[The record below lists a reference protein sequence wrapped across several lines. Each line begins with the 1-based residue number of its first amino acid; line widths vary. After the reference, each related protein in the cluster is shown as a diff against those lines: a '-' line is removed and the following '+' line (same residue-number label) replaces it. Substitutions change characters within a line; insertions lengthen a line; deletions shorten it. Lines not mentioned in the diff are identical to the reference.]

1 MGLIPVTTLLVP
13 VVFTLREGFP
23 RLLMVRVDPTLVT
36 NANARPAGRGGMEQ
50 DGGDP
55 GAWISEVVAPQLR
68 GATLTSRFHPL
79 LPRPMRGGR
88 LAIPAWTT
96 ARTDAGRGDR
106 LELVDAAAGLDGI
119 GNELGDPDFGRQVLA
134 AVRATLASDP
144 FAQRVMGDGVRLNA
158 LSGDR
163 LSGDPAPRLPAI
175 VALLPSPFTLTDLRD
190 AVAAALGMHPREF
203 DFGSGLRRR
212 INEFVL
218 MRVLRE
224 VGSTRD
230 LPDHGG
236 EAPSAGRPSRCYEFD
251 EDAWRMWLR
260 ERGERGAGAGPKAY
274 APQYSRDID
283 TVSDMAMEPRESMDR
298 PERASRPLGQPGA
311 SRAPGSQG
319 APAPG
324 RAGAD
329 AETADRILRL
339 ERMVDRLAME
349 IKKRMETE

>member
-96 ARTDAGRGDR
+96 ARTDAARGDG
-106 LELVDAAAGLDGI
+106 LQLVDAAEGLDGI

-144 FAQRVMGDGVRLNA
+144 FAQRVMGDGAFAHNA
-158 LSGDR
+158 DCAR
-163 LSGDPAPRLPAI
+163 PAR
-175 VALLPSPFTLTDLRD
+175 
-190 AVAAALGMHPREF
+190 
-203 DFGSGLRRR
+203 
-212 INEFVL
+212 
-218 MRVLRE
+218 
-224 VGSTRD
+224 
-230 LPDHGG
+230 
-236 EAPSAGRPSRCYEFD
+236 APSGHDLAKQD
-251 EDAWRMWLR
+251 HR
-260 ERGERGAGAGPKAY
+260 ERGGAAGRSAGE
-274 APQYSRDID
+274 ARQQGSGDIEGRR
-283 TVSDMAMEPRESMDR
+283 VG
-298 PERASRPLGQPGA
+298 GQ
-311 SRAPGSQG
+311 
-319 APAPG
+319 
-324 RAGAD
+324 
-329 AETADRILRL
+329 
-339 ERMVDRLAME
+339 
-349 IKKRMETE
+349 

>member
-96 ARTDAGRGDR
+96 ARTDAGRGDG
-106 LELVDAAAGLDGI
+106 LELVDAAAGLDRI

-158 LSGDR
+158 LSSDR
-163 LSGDPAPRLPAI
+163 LSGDPAAMLPAV
-175 VALLPSPFTLTDLRD
+175 VALLPRTFTLAELRE
-190 AVAAALGMHPREF
+190 AIAATLGVHPRDF
-203 DFGSGLRRR
+203 DFGSGFRRR
-212 INEFVL
+212 IQEFVL
-218 MRVLRE
+218 SRVLRE

-230 LPDHGG
+230 LPDFGSDG
-236 EAPSAGRPSRCYEFD
+236 PAVGRPARRYEFD
-251 EDAWRMWLR
+251 ADAWRMWLR
-260 ERGERGAGAGPKAY
+260 DRGERGAGPG
-274 APQYSRDID
+274 SR
-283 TVSDMAMEPRESMDR
+283 TAFAPREDVIAGNVATPAPARMPAPPRDDS
-298 PERASRPLGQPGA
+298 PALRPLHARSRKAPPEQPTEDE
-311 SRAPGSQG
+311 
-319 APAPG
+319 G
-324 RAGAD
+324 RIA
-329 AETADRILRL
+329 RL
-339 ERMVDRLAME
+339 ERMVERLARE
-349 IKKRMETE
+349 LGKGRQPE